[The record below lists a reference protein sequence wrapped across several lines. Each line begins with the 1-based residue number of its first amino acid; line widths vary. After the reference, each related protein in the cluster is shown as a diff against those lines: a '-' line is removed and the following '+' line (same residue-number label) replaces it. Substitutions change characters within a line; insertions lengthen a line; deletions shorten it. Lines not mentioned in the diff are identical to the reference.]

1 MPVELNLIFSKLE
14 IIIKVSI
21 NGYIPMNYIAA
32 VQLIPG
38 LVDFQLYCFNTL
50 IFNILN
56 IVETVQIP
64 SPTETGDTNGRK

>member
-1 MPVELNLIFSKLE
+1 
-14 IIIKVSI
+14 
-21 NGYIPMNYIAA
+21 MNYIAA

-38 LVDFQLYCFNTL
+38 LVDFHLYCFNTL

>member
-1 MPVELNLIFSKLE
+1 MIFSKLE
-14 IIIKVSI
+14 IIIEVSV

-38 LVDFQLYCFNTL
+38 LVDFHLYCFNTL